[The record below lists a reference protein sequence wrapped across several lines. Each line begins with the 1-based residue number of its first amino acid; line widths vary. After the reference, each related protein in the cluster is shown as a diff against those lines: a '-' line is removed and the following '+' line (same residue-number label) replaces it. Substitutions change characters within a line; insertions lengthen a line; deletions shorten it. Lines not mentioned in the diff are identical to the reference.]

1 MIVTCY
7 YVQVI
12 EKWRRIH
19 KMEEQKYSDLKLGER
34 GVIVSI
40 IAYIFLSAIKLCVG
54 YMANSEALKADGLNN
69 ATDIIASIAVLIG
82 LKVSQKPADK
92 DHPYGHWKAET
103 VASMVA
109 SFIMIVVGIQV
120 LVGAIQS
127 VFGNHN
133 EAPDLISAWTG
144 IFCAVVM
151 YFVYRY
157 NSKLGKKIKS
167 QGLMAAA
174 KDNLSDALV
183 SIGTVIGIIGSQF
196 ALPWLDPLTALVVG
210 LLICKTAWDIFRD
223 ASHHLTDGYDTEKI
237 QEFKQ
242 TVLSQYGV
250 KGVKDIKARN
260 YGNNSVVDIVIL
272 VNSNLG
278 IRDAHDISTKV
289 EDVLKKKHDVY
300 DVHVHVE
307 PN

>member
-1 MIVTCY
+1 
-7 YVQVI
+7 
-12 EKWRRIH
+12 
-19 KMEEQKYSDLKLGER
+19 MEEQKYSDLKLGER

-127 VFGNHN
+127 VFNNHK